1 MANSAR
7 SKASGRV
14 GDELNRGESALE
26 KSEWEI
32 AWSSSLSV
40 GVPEMD
46 EEHRKFIARV
56 NDLNRAIIESEDKA
70 TVKRAM
76 DLMLMEAA
84 HHFWHEQELLA
95 RWKYP
100 ETADHIA
107 KHAGLTAQFERV
119 MKEFADADISF
130 VWALKGLRL
139 KQLLVEHLLK
149 EDMKYRD
156 FLRAQSGT
164 TGQ

>member
-1 MANSAR
+1 M
-7 SKASGRV
+7 
-14 GDELNRGESALE
+14 E

-32 AWSSSLSV
+32 AWTDYLSV

-46 EEHRKFIARV
+46 EEHRQFISRV
-56 NDLNRAIIESEDKA
+56 NDLNKAIIESEDKK
-70 TVKRAM
+70 TVEHMM

-95 RWKYP
+95 RWNYP
-100 ETADHIA
+100 DTAAHTA
-107 KHAGLTAQFERV
+107 KHAELTAQFDRM
-119 MKEFADADISF
+119 MKEFAESEISF

-139 KQLLVEHLLK
+139 KNLLVEHLLK

-156 FLRAQSGT
+156 FLRGETAQVR
-164 TGQ
+164 Q

>member
-1 MANSAR
+1 M
-7 SKASGRV
+7 
-14 GDELNRGESALE
+14 E

-32 AWSSSLSV
+32 AWTDYLSV

-46 EEHRKFIARV
+46 EEHRQFISRV
-56 NDLNRAIIESEDKA
+56 NDLNKAIIESEDKK
-70 TVKRAM
+70 TVEHMM

-95 RWKYP
+95 RWNYP
-100 ETADHIA
+100 DTAAHTA
-107 KHAGLTAQFERV
+107 KHAELTAQFDRM
-119 MKEFADADISF
+119 MKEFAESEISF

-139 KQLLVEHLLK
+139 KNLLVEHLLK

-156 FLRAQSGT
+156 FLRGETAQAR
-164 TGQ
+164 Q

>member
-1 MANSAR
+1 VL
-7 SKASGRV
+7 G
-14 GDELNRGESALE
+14 

-32 AWSSSLSV
+32 AWSDYLSV

-46 EEHRKFIARV
+46 EEHRQFIARV
-56 NDLNRAIIESEDKA
+56 NDLNKAIIESESKS
-70 TVKRAM
+70 TVERLM

-84 HHFWHEQELLA
+84 HHFSHEQELLA

-100 ETADHIA
+100 ETAAHIA
-107 KHAGLTAQFERV
+107 KHADLTAQFERV
-119 MKEFADADISF
+119 MKEFAQTDINF
-130 VWALKGLRL
+130 VWALKGLQF

-156 FLRAQSGT
+156 FLRAQ
-164 TGQ
+164 TGQSSK

>member
-1 MANSAR
+1 MEN
-7 SKASGRV
+7 
-14 GDELNRGESALE
+14 
-26 KSEWEI
+26 SEWKI
-32 AWSSSLSV
+32 AWSDSLSV

-56 NDLNRAIIESEDKA
+56 NDLNKAIIESEDKA

-100 ETADHIA
+100 ETATHVA
-107 KHAGLTAQFERV
+107 KHAELTAQFERV
-119 MKEFADADISF
+119 MKEFAEADISF

-156 FLRAQSGT
+156 FLLAQSGQ